1 MSCRGKGLLE
11 IRQSSNPFYQTTA
24 GSMYLAAQAEQL
36 GRQQAANAEAKGD
49 AGAGSPASDHAKI
62 CQFRFRRTNG
72 DYGGDLKSEGSHIS
86 AAMDKITAARSL
98 VHKGL
103 QRQPKVV
110 PRESSGTKCASPPKK
125 NSTPGGLPQHFQHD
139 AVTQNPIYSTSSSII
154 GGKPPGPVDGP
165 GYYQYPKK
173 AGISRTLTIPW
184 RNHGLNTSFPAHPVN
199 DKLSFGN

>member
-1 MSCRGKGLLE
+1 MSCRGKGTLE
-11 IRQSSNPFYQTTA
+11 IRQSNNPFYQTSA
-24 GSMYLAAQAEQL
+24 NSMYLAAQADAL
-36 GRQQAANAEAKGD
+36 GRRKEQQAPEEKVVADDEN
-49 AGAGSPASDHAKI
+49 AKI
-62 CQFRFRRTNG
+62 CAFRFRNTNG

-86 AAMDKITAARSL
+86 DAMDKITAARSL

-103 QRQPKVV
+103 QRRPKVV
-110 PRESSGTKCASPPKK
+110 PQLTSGSKCASPPKK

-165 GYYQYPKK
+165 GDYQYPKK